1 MSLHFQLLAYYSN
14 NQLTKSSNNS
24 LFAVMIYK
32 NQLLNLTYLSNQQS
46 QNEKYDIW
54 KLPETHSGTEKD
66 TSA

>member
-54 KLPETHSGTEKD
+54 KLPEIYSGTEKD

>member
-1 MSLHFQLLAYYSN
+1 MDFSAIISQ
-14 NQLTKSSNNS
+14 
-24 LFAVMIYK
+24 

-54 KLPETHSGTEKD
+54 KLPEADSGTEKD